1 MTAYPTDLSDSQWQV
16 IKTYVSDNRKRKHSL
31 RHVFNAIVYLVKTG
45 CQWRML
51 PSNFPKWQLVYFY
64 FRQWKRNGTLEQIQ
78 LCLTEKVRQKAARKA
93 EPTVGIIDSQ
103 SVKTTLVAGEAT
115 GFDAGKKV
123 KGRKRHIVVDSL
135 GLVLMVVIHSAGV
148 QDRDGAVEV
157 LKKLRKLWCG
167 IVKVFADAGYAG
179 QLIAKVK
186 LMLGYELEIVKRSEL
201 HTFKVLPWRWI
212 VERTFAWLDTNRRN
226 SKDYERL
233 TESSQA
239 MIHLSAIRI
248 MLKKF

>member
-16 IKTYVSDNRKRKHSL
+16 IKSYIVDTRKRKYSL
-31 RHVFNAIVYLVKTG
+31 RDVFNAIVYLVKTG

-51 PSNFPKWQLVYFY
+51 PGDFPRWQLVYFY
-64 FRQWKRNGTLEQIQ
+64 FSRWKREGTLEQIQ
-78 LCLTEKVRQKAARKA
+78 LQLVEKVRLKEGKKA
-93 EPTVGIIDSQ
+93 EPAAGIIDAQ
-103 SVKTTLVAGEAT
+103 SVKTTLVAGEAR

-148 QDRDGAVEV
+148 QDRDGAIEV
-157 LKKLRKLWCG
+157 LGELKKLWCG
-167 IVKVFADAGYAG
+167 IVKVFADGG
-179 QLIAKVK
+179 CTGKLVLKVK
-186 LMLGYELEIVKRSEL
+186 EMLGYDLQIVKRNEL

-233 TESSQA
+233 TETSQA

>member
-16 IKTYVSDNRKRKHSL
+16 IKTYISDNRKRKHSL
-31 RHVFNAIVYLVKTG
+31 RHIFNAIVYVVKTG

-51 PSNFPKWQLVYFY
+51 PRDYPKWQLVYYY
-64 FRQWKRNGTLEQIQ
+64 FSRWKREGHLEDLQ
-78 LCLTEKVRQKAARKA
+78 LKLVEALRVKAGRKR

-103 SVKTTLVAGEAT
+103 SVKTTLVAGEAR

-123 KGRKRHIVVDSL
+123 KGRKRHLVVDSL
-135 GLVLMVVIHSAGV
+135 GLVLAVVVHSAGI
-148 QDRDGAVEV
+148 QDKDSAMMV
-157 LKKLRKLWCG
+157 LTELHKLWCR
-167 IVKVFADAGYAG
+167 IVKVFADGIYKG
-179 QLIAKVK
+179 KLVEQVK
-186 LMLGYELEIVKRSEL
+186 QKLHYDLQIVKRTEL
-201 HTFKVLPWRWI
+201 HSFQVLPWRWI
-212 VERTFAWLDTNRRN
+212 VERTFSWLDTNRRN

-233 TESSQA
+233 TETSQA